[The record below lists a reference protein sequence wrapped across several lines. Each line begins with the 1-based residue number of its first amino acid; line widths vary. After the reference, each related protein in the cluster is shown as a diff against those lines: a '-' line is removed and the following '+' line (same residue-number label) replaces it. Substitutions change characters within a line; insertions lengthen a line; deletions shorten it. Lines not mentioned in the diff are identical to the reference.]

1 MSDLHQPE
9 QDAAAYV
16 TGVMGRRHRLRFE
29 GHLLECEV
37 CWEEV
42 RLDREGRISA
52 EAGRGVAPPELREAV
67 RAAVAAAAVEGLD
80 RTVPSRRP
88 GRRSA
93 SLVPAIAAALAAAVL
108 AVSILTLGTPAPEP
122 PSISAALVAYEHSA
136 AEGVHADM
144 PIPDLSMLGLHPMGA
159 EHMALAATPVD
170 AFAYRTDT
178 GSRLVLFMAHVP
190 FPRAVE
196 VVAPSRTWRAERE
209 GMAMLSASAPTSYL
223 AVTSDTALM
232 DRLAGGLASG
242 QVVINA

>member
-9 QDAAAYV
+9 LDAAAYV
-16 TGVMGRRHRLRFE
+16 TGVMGRRQRQRFE
-29 GHLLECEV
+29 RHLLECEV

-42 RLDREGRISA
+42 RLDREGRRLA
-52 EAGRGVAPPELREAV
+52 ETGRGIAPPELREAV
-67 RAAVAAAAVEGLD
+67 RAAVAGAAVEGLD
-80 RTVPSRRP
+80 RAVRSRQQ

-93 SLVPAIAAALAAAVL
+93 ALVPAVAAALAVLVL
-108 AVSILTLGTPAPEP
+108 AVSILTLGTPTSEP
-122 PSISAALVAYEHSA
+122 PSIRAALLAYEHSA

-196 VVAPSRTWRAERE
+196 VATPSGTWRAERE

-223 AVTSDTALM
+223 AVTSDPSLM

-242 QVVINA
+242 QVVITA